1 MTFVPYHKSTIKHVH
16 EFAITSKYYEF
27 RKFRAFAAVHND
39 NKTTFGNIK
48 VENGLIQVVSGNFDI
63 HIHSWNDLNQ
73 IHGIATILAQSST
86 VNQHHTESLPI
97 RRVKQE
103 QLKDIK
109 LDEIKIHFLRG
120 IMTKNFVNIKHLSLK
135 LLRKQKVL
143 LQRVKEEQFQFLKCI
158 LGNNSTQAYIGFI
171 MLKATDSI

>member
-1 MTFVPYHKSTIKHVH
+1 METPLTFIPYHKSTIKHVH

-143 LQRVKEEQFQFLKCI
+143 LHRVKEE
-158 LGNNSTQAYIGFI
+158 
-171 MLKATDSI
+171 

>member
-1 MTFVPYHKSTIKHVH
+1 METPLTFVPYHKSTIKHVH

-109 LDEIKIHFLRG
+109 LHEIKIIF
-120 IMTKNFVNIKHLSLK
+120 
-135 LLRKQKVL
+135 
-143 LQRVKEEQFQFLKCI
+143 
-158 LGNNSTQAYIGFI
+158 
-171 MLKATDSI
+171 